1 MELQGFPLV
10 WVWYLSIG
18 ECFTRIWKLQKIEE
32 TEKRDQQKWKVVEEA
47 KKEMSCNCLHW
58 HQHIFK
64 LASNT
69 NNYLASNLVDS
80 RRRTPENSREK
91 DRHGDWEHAS
101 IHFKV
106 DQSWPKLTRLMV
118 KAHDD
123 VVSDRSTADVHLET
137 HVSMQWP
144 YNCTL
149 ACSVQVQEHKRISFE
164 HRHDNDLRVNLLL
177 LLRSILFSCVGG
189 SFAFSVV
196 RKLAKGPVGSV
207 PV

>member
-10 WVWYLSIG
+10 WVWHLSIG
-18 ECFTRIWKLQKIEE
+18 ECLTRIWELQKIEE
-32 TEKRDQQKWKVVEEA
+32 TEKRDQQRWKVVEGA
-47 KKEMSCNCLHW
+47 KKKMSCLHW
-58 HQHIFK
+58 HKYIFK

-69 NNYLASNLVDS
+69 INYLALNLVDS
-80 RRRTPENSREK
+80 RRRTPENSRKK
-91 DRHGDWEHAS
+91 DRPGDWERAN
-101 IHFKV
+101 IHL
-106 DQSWPKLTRLMV
+106 KLTRLMV
-118 KAHDD
+118 KTYND
-123 VVSDRSTADVHLET
+123 VVSDHITADVHLET

-149 ACSVQVQEHKRISFE
+149 PCKVQVQDSRQDHKRISFE
-164 HRHDNDLRVNLLL
+164 HRDLHVNLLL
-177 LLRSILFSCVGG
+177 LLRSILLFCVGG

>member
-1 MELQGFPLV
+1 MSLAPLNRGMF
-10 WVWYLSIG
+10 YKNL
-18 ECFTRIWKLQKIEE
+18 E
-32 TEKRDQQKWKVVEEA
+32 TSKKSRRRKRETNKDESGWRS
-47 KKEMSCNCLHW
+47 KKEMSFLHW
-58 HQHIFK
+58 HKYTLK

-69 NNYLASNLVDS
+69 NNYLVLNLVDS
-80 RRRTPENSREK
+80 RRLSPENSREK
-91 DRHGDWEHAS
+91 DRPGDWEHAS
-101 IHFKV
+101 IHL
-106 DQSWPKLTRLMV
+106 KLIRQIV

-177 LLRSILFSCVGG
+177 LLRPILLFCVGG
-189 SFAFSVV
+189 FFAFSVV
-196 RKLAKGPVGSV
+196 RKLAKGPVGSA